1 MSSSTTLY
9 AGTECGIIHSLAADP
24 RLPIEWNNLWARADG
39 HYHESY
45 TVCRHCWE
53 SIARV
58 DGRELLCVT
67 VWKGGKLVLVWPLVR
82 YAQGPLRAIKPL
94 TPSGGEANSLLV
106 DPGTDV
112 SQIVQCAW
120 TAISNKTHGDVLN
133 LPLIRVGSPLDQVVP
148 KIAVNRFDRD
158 AAPWARLG
166 LESDWDSY
174 RKALESDWDPYR
186 KAIGARSLKYV
197 ARHRKRILEMG
208 NARFFSID
216 PTEEPDQATR
226 LIDWMLVEKHRWTA
240 RAHKSHTWVDSRQ
253 YRNFLVQS
261 ITDASEVLKYRI
273 FAITLNNEPVA
284 VKLIAICSGHVEYVI
299 GAYSSDPQIAKLT
312 PGLVLDE
319 EWMRTVFDLGFD
331 VDFGT
336 GQEAYKLFWSK
347 GYAEP
352 LQTYRIPI
360 TLKGK
365 IFLSAF
371 NQLRKLRANAN
382 QTPDRKADAR

>member
-9 AGTECGIIHSLAADP
+9 AGTECGIIPSLDADSS
-24 RLPIEWNNLWARADG
+24 LPAEWNNLWARADG

-67 VWKGGKLVLVWPLVR
+67 LWKDGRLVLAWPLVR
-82 YAQGPLRAIKPL
+82 YAQGPLRIIKPL

-112 SQIVQCAW
+112 AEIVQCAW
-120 TAISNKTHGDVLN
+120 TAISSKAYGDVLY
-133 LPLIRVGSPLDQVVP
+133 LPLIRVGSPLDQAVP
-148 KIAVNRFDRD
+148 KIAVNGFDSD

-174 RKALESDWDPYR
+174 RKA
-186 KAIGARSLKYV
+186 IGARSLKHM

-208 NARFFSID
+208 NAEFLSID
-216 PTEEPDQATR
+216 PVEKPDQATR

-240 RAHKSHTWVDSRQ
+240 RAHKNHTWVDSRH
-253 YRNFLVQS
+253 YKNFLVRS

-273 FAITLNNEPVA
+273 FAITVNNEPVV
-284 VKLIAICSGHVEYVI
+284 VKLIAICPGHIEYVI
-299 GAYSSDPQIAKLT
+299 GAYNSDPQIAKLS

-319 EWMRTVFDLGFD
+319 DWMRMAFDLGFD

-360 TLKGK
+360 TLRGK

-371 NQLRKLRANAN
+371 NQLRKLRAKAK
-382 QTPDRKADAR
+382 QMPDRESAAR